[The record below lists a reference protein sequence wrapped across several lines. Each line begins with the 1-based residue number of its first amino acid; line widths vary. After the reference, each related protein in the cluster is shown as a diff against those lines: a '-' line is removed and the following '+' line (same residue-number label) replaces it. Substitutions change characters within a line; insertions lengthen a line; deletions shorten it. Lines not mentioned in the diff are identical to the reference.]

1 MSAEPV
7 VELASGVRAGDRRA
21 LAKAITLVESTR
33 RGDEATSE
41 ALLAQLLPFTGRA
54 LRLGV
59 SGAAGAGKSSLI
71 EVLGCLAIAGGKR
84 VGVLAV
90 DPSSGVSGGSLL
102 GDRTRMT
109 RLSSSPAAFV
119 RPSPSAGGEGG
130 LSPRTREV
138 LLVLE
143 AAGYDLIVVETVG
156 IGQGELAIADVV
168 DQLVVLWIPGAGDD
182 VQGMKRGIVEYADC
196 VVFGKADGERLQAT
210 LAARDELQGLF
221 AWMRRDGARVMAVS
235 AHEDR
240 GIAELWT
247 HLEARFNALRAN
259 GELDARRRQQRAR
272 WLQLAIERALL
283 DRAGGN
289 PVFDQQRQHWA
300 ARVERGEVLPS
311 AAARHL
317 ALLL

>member
-71 EVLGCLAIAGGKR
+71 EVLGCLAIAEGKR

-109 RLSSSPAAFV
+109 RLSSSPTAFV